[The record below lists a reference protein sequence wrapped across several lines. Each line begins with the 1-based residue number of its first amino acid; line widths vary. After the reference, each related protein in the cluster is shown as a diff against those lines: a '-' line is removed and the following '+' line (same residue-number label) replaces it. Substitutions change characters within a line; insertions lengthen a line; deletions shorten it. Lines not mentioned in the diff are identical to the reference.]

1 MPDFYSLGID
11 VNGDVDG
18 EVGGVYPSA
27 ELARKHSLPS
37 HVVVVPLPVL
47 TTLEASAVRIG
58 RRRMELGQTLGPT
71 MLASLIL
78 AIDRFTDTG

>member
-1 MPDFYSLGID
+1 MSDFYSLGID
-11 VNGDVDG
+11 ADGDVDG
-18 EVGGVYPSA
+18 EVGGAYPSA

-37 HVVVVPLPVL
+37 HVVVVPLPAL

-58 RRRMELGQTLGPT
+58 RKRLETAQGLGAT
-71 MLASLIL
+71 MVRHLLD